1 MKHDL
6 SGNFTLLSHFQYLSG
21 KKNAKKQLEGRDT
34 AIQTSMSSNNCIH
47 HLSKQNKKPT
57 IVSAIVEK

>member
-1 MKHDL
+1 MNYKEILHCF
-6 SGNFTLLSHFQYLSG
+6 FTFNIYQE
-21 KKNAKKQLEGRDT
+21 KNAKKQLEGRDT
-34 AIQTSMSSNNCIH
+34 AIQTSMSSNNCIY